1 MKWLSHLQAF
11 ITTLRTPGQLHA
23 IHSLGHS
30 FKRQQQ
36 LDSPFHLQQMNTIF
50 CIVFPTFR
58 IILTFRVWSGVWSV
72 ECGVWSVECGVWSVV
87 SNQTISHISYFSFL
101 YQLTAWKAFDR
112 VRRNCFMV
120 TPESESVNLS
130 NTKQELTLVERPTF
144 PYRIMTILPLQL
156 TPSSLSF
163 SKSSSRP

>member
-1 MKWLSHLQAF
+1 MTMKWLSHLQAF

-23 IHSLGHS
+23 IHFLGHS
-30 FKRQQQ
+30 FNRETTAGFTF
-36 LDSPFHLQQMNTIF
+36 SPSTNEYNFLRCFPYISYHFNLQ
-50 CIVFPTFR
+50 
-58 IILTFRVWSGVWSV
+58 
-72 ECGVWSVECGVWSVV
+72 SVV
-87 SNQTISHISYFSFL
+87 SNQTISHILYFSFL

-120 TPESESVNLS
+120 TPESESVILS

>member
-1 MKWLSHLQAF
+1 MTMKWLSHLQAF

-23 IHSLGHS
+23 IHFLGHS

-36 LDSPFHLQQMNTIF
+36 LDSPFHPQQMNAILFITF
-50 CIVFPTFR
+50 HTFR
-58 IILTFRVWSGVWSV
+58 IILTFRVWYQIKRYPIHYIFPS
-72 ECGVWSVECGVWSVV
+72 
-87 SNQTISHISYFSFL
+87 SYH
-101 YQLTAWKAFDR
+101 LTAWKAFDR
-112 VRRNCFMV
+112 VRRNCFMA
-120 TPESESVNLS
+120 TPESKSVNFS
-130 NTKQELTLVERPTF
+130 HNKQELTLVERPTF